1 MIPYRIKHKATGLYY
16 KPGRPNL
23 SKIGKVYITGNNI
36 LSYNKGRDFVDII
49 VTKRSLIADLEALHY
64 NNSWTPY
71 ESNFKVPKSEF
82 EIEYL
87 TESKGE
93 K

>member
-49 VTKRSLIADLEALHY
+49 VTKRSLIVDLEALHY

-71 ESNFKVPKSEF
+71 KSNFKVPKSEF

-87 TESKGE
+87 IDSKGE